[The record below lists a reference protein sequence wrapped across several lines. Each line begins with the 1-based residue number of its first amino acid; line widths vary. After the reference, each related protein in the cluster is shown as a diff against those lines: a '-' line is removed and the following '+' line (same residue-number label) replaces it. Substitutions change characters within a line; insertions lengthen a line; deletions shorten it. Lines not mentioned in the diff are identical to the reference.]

1 MIKISRDN
9 FPPSD
14 KYLIGVNRGCE
25 KWRVVENKVLVDY
38 KSNPLIFQNGT
49 YSFPRH
55 PSYDSWKEELLR
67 AQGIKCCYCE
77 KPINRGDLEHYR
89 PKQGWQQAKGN
100 SFNRP
105 GYYWLAYR
113 WKNLLLS
120 CSECNESATKGNLFP
135 IQGTRATTPR
145 CNLNAEHS
153 TLLNPYNEEPSNSI
167 SFYKSDPIAINN
179 RGKVTIDIF
188 KLKDRGDL
196 APIRKDRFDMYELA
210 KSTLDYANKG
220 HIKISR
226 SDLKELQTKLYTAQK
241 AKKPFSGMIKENLR
255 QGFL

>member
-1 MIKISRDN
+1 
-9 FPPSD
+9 
-14 KYLIGVNRGCE
+14 
-25 KWRVVENKVLVDY
+25 
-38 KSNPLIFQNGT
+38 
-49 YSFPRH
+49 
-55 PSYDSWKEELLR
+55 
-67 AQGIKCCYCE
+67 
-77 KPINRGDLEHYR
+77 
-89 PKQGWQQAKGN
+89 
-100 SFNRP
+100 
-105 GYYWLAYR
+105 
-113 WKNLLLS
+113 
-120 CSECNESATKGNLFP
+120 
-135 IQGTRATTPR
+135 RATTPR

-188 KLKDRGDL
+188 NLKDRGDL

-226 SDLKELQTKLYTAQK
+226 SDLKELQTKLYTTQK